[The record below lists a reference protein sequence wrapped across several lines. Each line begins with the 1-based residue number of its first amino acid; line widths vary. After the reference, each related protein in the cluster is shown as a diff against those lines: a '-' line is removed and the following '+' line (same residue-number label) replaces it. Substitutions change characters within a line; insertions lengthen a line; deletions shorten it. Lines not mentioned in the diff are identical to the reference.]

1 MPNLFPSETTI
12 TNPENNEFSAGDVV
26 FGRSWRFDFDA
37 GDFIL
42 TPSGKVAAADDL
54 QAYTEWCQKT
64 LLTQRYR
71 YIIYSRN
78 YGSEYEELV
87 GRGFSEAIIES
98 EVERMT
104 REALTVD
111 PRTGEVDNFSFSWQ
125 EDALYFTCD
134 VTTARGEKTTV
145 EGEVKLS

>member
-12 TNPENNEFSAGDVV
+12 NNPENNEFSAGEAV
-26 FGRSWRFDFDA
+26 FGRSWRFDFEA

-42 TPSGKVAAADDL
+42 TPSGKVATAEDL
-54 QAYTEWCQKT
+54 QAYMEWCQKT

-71 YIIYSRN
+71 YLIYSRN

-87 GRGFSEAIIES
+87 GRGFSKAIIES

-104 REALTVD
+104 GEALMVD
-111 PRTGEVDNFSFSWQ
+111 PRTEEVNNFSFSWR

-134 VTTARGEKTTV
+134 ITTV
-145 EGEVKLS
+145 RGDKTSIGREVKLS